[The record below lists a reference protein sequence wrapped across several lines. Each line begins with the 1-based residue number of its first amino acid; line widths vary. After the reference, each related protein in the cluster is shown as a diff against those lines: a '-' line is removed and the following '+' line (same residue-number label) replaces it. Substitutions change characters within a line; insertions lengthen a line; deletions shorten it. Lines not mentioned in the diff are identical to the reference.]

1 MLNVMDQVSATRS
14 ELLARRAQ
22 IRLAVQG
29 QDLLSQKRAALMRE
43 FQRVSAS
50 VLDYMREFERG
61 AVAARRALGEAIGL
75 DGLEY
80 VGSAAVAASSS
91 IDVELSTRSVAG
103 VRIAELTHGPVAR
116 SSVARGYALPFSSAR
131 VDAAADAFEQQVKR
145 LLDLA
150 AVELTLRRLA
160 EEIASTTRR
169 VSALEHV
176 VIPRLQGERD
186 FIALVLDERELED
199 RVRLMRARSIQA
211 DARQD
216 RAVPA

>member
-1 MLNVMDQVSATRS
+1 MDQVSATRS
-14 ELLARRAQ
+14 ELLARRGQ

-29 QDLLSQKRAALMRE
+29 RDLLSEKRAALMKE
-43 FQRVSAS
+43 FQRLGTS
-50 VLDYMREFERG
+50 VLEAMRELERG
-61 AVAARRALGEAIGL
+61 AAAARRALGEALAL
-75 DGLEY
+75 DGPEF

-91 IDVELSTRSVAG
+91 IGVELTTRSVAG
-103 VRIAELTHGPVAR
+103 VRIAELSHEPVAR
-116 SSVARGYALPFSSAR
+116 SSMARGYGLPFSSAR
-131 VDAAADAFEQQVKR
+131 VDVAGDAFERQMER

-176 VIPRLQGERD
+176 VIPRLEGERD

-199 RVRLMRARSIQA
+199 RVRLMRAKSMRM
-211 DARQD
+211 DARD
-216 RAVPA
+216 EVVVLA